1 MPGRRTDRVSV
12 LIQRELSDIIQRELK
27 DPRVGFCTISQV
39 QVSTDLRYADVKVSV
54 VGDKRQKRNS
64 ITGLKNAAGFLRRE
78 VVQRIGLR
86 HAPELRF
93 ELDDSVDQLMRI
105 DRLLKRIDTQE
116 KVSSPADDEA
126 IEPNYGEFKK

>member
-39 QVSTDLRYADVKVSV
+39 EVSTDLRYADVKVSV

-64 ITGLKNAAGFLRRE
+64 ITGLKSAAGFLRRE

-105 DRLLKRIDTQE
+105 DRLLKQIHTE
-116 KVSSPADDEA
+116 ESTASLPDDEA
-126 IEPNYGEFKK
+126 IETH

>member
-27 DPRVGFCTISQV
+27 DPRVTFCTISQV
-39 QVSTDLRYADVKVSV
+39 EVSADLRYADVKVSV
-54 VGDKRQKRNS
+54 IGDKKQKRNS
-64 ITGLKNAAGFLRRE
+64 IIGLRNAAGFLRRE

-105 DRLLKRIDTQE
+105 DRLLKQIHTQE
-116 KVSSPADDEA
+116 EISSAVDDEGV
-126 IEPNYGEFKK
+126 ETS

>member
-39 QVSTDLRYADVKVSV
+39 QVSTDLRYADIKVSV
-54 VGDKRQKRNS
+54 VGDKQQKRNS
-64 ITGLKNAAGFLRRE
+64 IAGLKSAAGFLRRE

-105 DRLLKRIDTQE
+105 DRLLKRIHTQE
-116 KVSSPADDEA
+116 EISSPTDDEA
-126 IEPNYGEFKK
+126 IKPN

>member
-54 VGDKRQKRNS
+54 VGDERQKRKS
-64 ITGLKNAAGFLRRE
+64 ITGLKSAAGFLRRE

-105 DRLLKRIDTQE
+105 DRLLKRIHTQE
-116 KVSSPADDEA
+116 ESSSLADDEA
-126 IEPNYGEFKK
+126 IESN

>member
-1 MPGRRTDRVSV
+1 MPGRRTDRVSA

-54 VGDKRQKRNS
+54 VGDKQQKRKS
-64 ITGLKNAAGFLRRE
+64 ITGLKSAAGFLRRE
-78 VVQRIGLR
+78 VVRRIGLR

-105 DRLLKRIDTQE
+105 DRLLKRIHTQE
-116 KVSSPADDEA
+116 EKSSPANDEA
-126 IEPNYGEFKK
+126 IESN